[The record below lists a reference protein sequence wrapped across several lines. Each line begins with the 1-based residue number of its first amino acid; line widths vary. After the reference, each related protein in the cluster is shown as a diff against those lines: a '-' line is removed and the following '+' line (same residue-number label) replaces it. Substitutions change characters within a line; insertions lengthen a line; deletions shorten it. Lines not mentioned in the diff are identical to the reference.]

1 LNLFFFQGKS
11 MLAPKRQVSRH
22 LPPGLVILHEDR
34 DIIVVDKPAGM
45 LTMATET
52 EKTRTAYYALT
63 DYVRKG
69 NAKSRYR
76 IFIVHRLDRE
86 TSGILLFA
94 KTEVAKRTLQDQ
106 WEDTTKIYAAVVHG
120 QMDKA
125 SGTVVS
131 HLVESGVH
139 KVYSTRD
146 AKLGKLA
153 KTAWTVVRE
162 KGAYSLLRIE
172 LLTGRKHQ
180 IRVQMADLGHP
191 VAGDKKYGVK
201 GDAFSRLALHARTL
215 TFAHP
220 FSGASMTVEA
230 PMPGVFAQLVG
241 RAVSEEG

>member
-1 LNLFFFQGKS
+1 MHASLRPG
-11 MLAPKRQVSRH
+11 SRH
-22 LPPGLVILHEDR
+22 LPPGLVIIYEDR
-34 DIIVVDKPAGM
+34 DIIVVNKPAGM

-86 TSGILLFA
+86 TSGVVLFA

-120 QMDKA
+120 QMGKA
-125 SGTVVS
+125 SGMLSS
-131 HLVESGVH
+131 HLIESGVH
-139 KVYSTRD
+139 KVYATRD
-146 AKLGKLA
+146 AALGKLA
-153 KTAWTVVRE
+153 RTAWTVLKER
-162 KGAYSLLRIE
+162 GGYSLLDVT

-180 IRVQMADLGHP
+180 IRVQMADAGHP
-191 VAGDKKYGVK
+191 IAGDKKYGVK
-201 GDAFSRLALHARTL
+201 GDTFSRLALHARSI

-220 FSGASMTVEA
+220 FSGRSMTLDA
-230 PMPGVFAQLVG
+230 PVPSVFAQLVG
-241 RAVSEEG
+241 RVEAEGAEEKMTL

>member
-1 LNLFFFQGKS
+1 MHQPSRPG
-11 MLAPKRQVSRH
+11 ARH
-22 LPPGLVILHEDR
+22 LPPGLTIIHEDR
-34 DIIVVDKPAGM
+34 DIIVVNKPAGM

-86 TSGILLFA
+86 TSGIVLFA
-94 KTEVAKRTLQDQ
+94 KTEAAKRALQDQ

-120 QMDKA
+120 QMGTA
-125 SGTVVS
+125 SGLLS
-131 HLVESGVH
+131 SYLVESGVH

-146 AKLGKLA
+146 TTQGKLSR
-153 KTAWTVVRE
+153 TAWTVVRE
-162 KGAYSLLRIE
+162 RGAYSLLDVE

-191 VAGDKKYGVK
+191 VAGDRKYGVK
-201 GDAFSRLALHARTL
+201 GDAFSRLALHARL
-215 TFAHP
+215 TTFTHP
-220 FSGASMTVEA
+220 FSGQRMTVEA
-230 PMPGVFAQLVG
+230 PVPAIFAQLVG
-241 RAVSEEG
+241 RGQEA